1 MEKYQTN
8 LRRMCYAMPRDEELS
23 KDAVQETF
31 LKMYQTM
38 DAFRDEC
45 SEKTYLMRIAVNSCR
60 DIRRSAW
67 LCHRDRWVTVENL
80 PETCS
85 QAEMESV
92 ELTLSIMRLP
102 KQLQEVT
109 ILYYYQDMTIR
120 EVVQALNVSPS
131 TVSKR
136 LNHAQA
142 KLHAWLKGGKS

>member
-8 LRRMCYAMPRDEELS
+8 LRRMCYAMLRDDKLA

-67 LCHRDRWVTVENL
+67 LRHMDRRVTVENL
-80 PETCS
+80 PETSS

-142 KLHAWLKGGKS
+142 KLHA